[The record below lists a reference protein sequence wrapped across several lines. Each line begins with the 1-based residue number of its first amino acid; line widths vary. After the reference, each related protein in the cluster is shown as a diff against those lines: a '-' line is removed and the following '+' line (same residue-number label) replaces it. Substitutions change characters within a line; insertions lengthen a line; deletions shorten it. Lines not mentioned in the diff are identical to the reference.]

1 MRHRRASAF
10 TWPGLFD
17 TPAVLAGIGFTLL
30 SQLLST
36 YTPFMQTIFAM
47 RAISFTDRLLVIAT
61 GVAFLLILEL
71 EKLVLRGTMA

>member
-1 MRHRRASAF
+1 
-10 TWPGLFD
+10 
-17 TPAVLAGIGFTLL
+17 
-30 SQLLST
+30 
-36 YTPFMQTIFAM
+36 MQTIFAM